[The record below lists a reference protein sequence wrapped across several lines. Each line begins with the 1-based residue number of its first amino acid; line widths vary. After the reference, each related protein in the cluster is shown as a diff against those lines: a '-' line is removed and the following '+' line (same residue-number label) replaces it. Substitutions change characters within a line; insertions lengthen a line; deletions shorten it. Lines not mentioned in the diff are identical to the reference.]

1 MQQILCLSQIILAGH
16 RESIQVNSRAQTLFV
31 LQSLGARCG
40 LYVIMSVPG
49 IMYEKCTII
58 IAIMECN
65 YMVACIV
72 GMVLR
77 GVGVSLA
84 LTDMY
89 IILHTE

>member
-1 MQQILCLSQIILAGH
+1 MLSVCAADFVLVTPT
-16 RESIQVNSRAQTLFV
+16 ESLTVNSRAQPFFV

-40 LYVIMSVPG
+40 SYVIMSVPG
-49 IMYEKCTII
+49 IMYEKCMII
-58 IAIMECN
+58 IAIVECN

-84 LTDMY
+84 LTDIY